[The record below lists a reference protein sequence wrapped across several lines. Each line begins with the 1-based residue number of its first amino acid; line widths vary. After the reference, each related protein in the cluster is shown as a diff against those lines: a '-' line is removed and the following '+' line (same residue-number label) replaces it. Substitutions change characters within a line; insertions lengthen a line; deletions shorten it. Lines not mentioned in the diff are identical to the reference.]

1 MGARVI
7 AESVTKSYGGGRGA
21 AGVDA
26 LLGVSLALEPGSFT
40 ALLGPSGC
48 GKSTLLNLL
57 GGLDRPTAGRVLVDG
72 KDLATLSENDRDAYR
87 RKTAATVFQ
96 FFNLLPTMTAL
107 ENVALPLLLEGVS
120 LADADVRAARG
131 LLDVGLADK
140 EHAYPYELSG
150 GQLQRVAVARALANE
165 PALLLA
171 DEPTGALD
179 SKTGEE
185 VLALFKELHRQGN
198 SVMLVTHDA
207 HIASLAE
214 RRVELHDGLIVS
226 DVTEKRAA

>member
-57 GGLDRPTAGRVLVDG
+57 GGLDRPTEGRVFVDG
-72 KDLATLSENDRDAYR
+72 KDLATLSEDDRDAYR

-171 DEPTGALD
+171 DEPTGNLD
-179 SKTGEE
+179 SKTGEQ
-185 VLALFKELHRQGN
+185 VLALVAGLVKERGITV
-198 SVMLVTHDA
+198 VMATHSAEAAA
-207 HIASLAE
+207 HASRIL
-214 RRVELHDGLIVS
+214 RLRDGRL
-226 DVTEKRAA
+226 EP

>member
-1 MGARVI
+1 MRPIIETHGL
-7 AESVTKSYGGGRGA
+7 TKVFGSNGMAVHALCGIDLTVS
-21 AGVDA
+21 AGEFVA
-26 LLGVSLALEPGSFT
+26 LV
-40 ALLGPSGC
+40 GPSGS
-48 GKSTLLNLL
+48 GKSTLMAIIGCLDSPTEGSYAIDGTNVE
-57 GGLDRPTAGRVLVDG
+57 GLSGAA
-72 KDLATLSENDRDAYR
+72 LARIRNE
-87 RKTAATVFQ
+87 KVGFVFQ
-96 FFNLLPTMTAL
+96 NYNLLPKASIAR
-107 ENVALPLLLEGVS
+107 NVELPLLYAGVGRKERRRRALE
-120 LADADVRAARG
+120 
-131 LLDVGLADK
+131 LLERVGIPEKANVLPAV
-140 EHAYPYELSG
+140 LSG
-150 GQLQRVAVARALANE
+150 GQRQRVAIARALANT

>member
-1 MGARVI
+1 
-7 AESVTKSYGGGRGA
+7 S
-21 AGVDA
+21 
-26 LLGVSLALEPGSFT
+26 GS
-40 ALLGPSGC
+40 
-48 GKSTLLNLL
+48 GKSTLMAIIGCLDSPTEGSYAIDGTNVE
-57 GGLDRPTAGRVLVDG
+57 GLSGAA
-72 KDLATLSENDRDAYR
+72 LARIRNE
-87 RKTAATVFQ
+87 KVGFVFQ
-96 FFNLLPTMTAL
+96 NYNLLPKASIAR
-107 ENVALPLLLEGVS
+107 NVELPLLYAGVG
-120 LADADVRAARG
+120 R
-131 LLDVGLADK
+131 K
-140 EHAYPYELSG
+140 E
-150 GQLQRVAVARALANE
+150 RRRRALELLEPVAIPRACGNT

>member
-171 DEPTGALD
+171 DEPTGNLD
-179 SKTGEE
+179 SKTGEQ
-185 VLALFKELHRQGN
+185 VLTLVAGLVKEHGITVVMATHSAEAAACASHILHLR
-198 SVMLVTHDA
+198 
-207 HIASLAE
+207 
-214 RRVELHDGLIVS
+214 DGRL
-226 DVTEKRAA
+226 EP

>member
-1 MGARVI
+1 
-7 AESVTKSYGGGRGA
+7 
-21 AGVDA
+21 VDA

-57 GGLDRPTAGRVLVDG
+57 GGLDRPTEGRVFVDG
-72 KDLATLSENDRDAYR
+72 KDLATLSEDDRDAYR

-171 DEPTGALD
+171 DEPTGNLD
-179 SKTGEE
+179 SKTGEQ
-185 VLALFKELHRQGN
+185 VLALVAGLVKERGITV
-198 SVMLVTHDA
+198 VMATHSAEAAA
-207 HIASLAE
+207 HASRIL
-214 RRVELHDGLIVS
+214 RLRDGRL
-226 DVTEKRAA
+226 EP

>member
-1 MGARVI
+1 MTPVGARVI
-7 AESVTKSYGGGRGA
+7 AESVTKSYGGGGGA

-57 GGLDRPTAGRVLVDG
+57 GGLDRPTAGRILVDG
-72 KDLATLSENDRDAYR
+72 KDLAAMSEDGRDAYR

-120 LADADVRAARG
+120 LADAETRAARG
-131 LLDVGLADK
+131 LADVGLADK
-140 EHAYPYELSG
+140 ERAYPYELSG

-171 DEPTGALD
+171 DEPTGNLD
-179 SKTGEE
+179 SKTGEQ
-185 VLALFKELHRQGN
+185 VLAL
-198 SVMLVTHDA
+198 
-207 HIASLAE
+207 
-214 RRVELHDGLIVS
+214 VS
-226 DVTEKRAA
+226 DLVKERGITVVMATHSAEAAAHASRILLLRDGRLEK

>member
-1 MGARVI
+1 MTSLGARVI
-7 AESVTKSYGGGRGA
+7 TESVTKSYGGGRGA

-26 LLGVSLALEPGSFT
+26 LLGISLTLEPGSFT

-57 GGLDRPTAGRVLVDG
+57 GALDRPTTGRVLVDG
-72 KDLATLSENDRDAYR
+72 RDLATLSEDDRDGYR
-87 RKTAATVFQ
+87 RKTAATIFQ

-120 LADADVRAARG
+120 PADADTRAARG
-131 LLDVGLADK
+131 LADVGLADK
-140 EHAYPYELSG
+140 ERAYPYELSG

-171 DEPTGALD
+171 DEPTGNLD
-179 SKTGEE
+179 SKTGEQ
-185 VLALFKELHRQGN
+185 VLSLVAGLVKERGITV
-198 SVMLVTHDA
+198 VMATHSAEAAARASHILRLRDGRLVP
-207 HIASLAE
+207 
-214 RRVELHDGLIVS
+214 
-226 DVTEKRAA
+226 

>member
-171 DEPTGALD
+171 DEPTGNLD
-179 SKTGEE
+179 SKTGEQ
-185 VLALFKELHRQGN
+185 VLTLVAGLVKERGITV
-198 SVMLVTHDA
+198 VMATHSAEAAA
-207 HIASLAE
+207 HASRIL
-214 RRVELHDGLIVS
+214 RLRDGRL
-226 DVTEKRAA
+226 EP

>member
-57 GGLDRPTAGRVLVDG
+57 GALDRPTAGRVLVDG
-72 KDLATLSENDRDAYR
+72 KDLATLSEDDRDAYR

-120 LADADVRAARG
+120 PADADARAARG
-131 LLDVGLADK
+131 LLDVDLGDK

-150 GQLQRVAVARALANE
+150 GQMQRVAVARALANE

-171 DEPTGALD
+171 DEPTGNLD
-179 SKTGEE
+179 SVTGEQ
-185 VLALFKELHRQGN
+185 VLALVSGLVKERGITV
-198 SVMLVTHDA
+198 VMATHSAEAAA
-207 HIASLAE
+207 HASRIL
-214 RRVELHDGLIVS
+214 RLRDGRL
-226 DVTEKRAA
+226 EP

>member
-57 GGLDRPTAGRVLVDG
+57 GALDRPTAGRVLVDG
-72 KDLATLSENDRDAYR
+72 KDLATLSEDDRDTYR

-120 LADADVRAARG
+120 PTDADVRAARG

-150 GQLQRVAVARALANE
+150 GQMQRVAVARALANE
-165 PALLLA
+165 PVLLLA
-171 DEPTGALD
+171 DEPTGNLD
-179 SKTGEE
+179 SKTGEQ
-185 VLALFKELHRQGN
+185 VLALVAGLVKERGITV
-198 SVMLVTHDA
+198 VMATHSAEAAA
-207 HIASLAE
+207 HASRIL
-214 RRVELHDGLIVS
+214 RLRDGRLEL
-226 DVTEKRAA
+226 

>member
-120 LADADVRAARG
+120 LTDADVRAARG

-171 DEPTGALD
+171 DEPTGNLD
-179 SKTGEE
+179 SKTGEQ
-185 VLALFKELHRQGN
+185 VLTLVAGLVKEHGITVVMATHSAEAAAHASRILHLR
-198 SVMLVTHDA
+198 
-207 HIASLAE
+207 
-214 RRVELHDGLIVS
+214 DGRL
-226 DVTEKRAA
+226 EP

>member
-171 DEPTGALD
+171 DEPTGNLD
-179 SKTGEE
+179 SKTGEQ
-185 VLALFKELHRQGN
+185 VLTLVAGLVKERGITV
-198 SVMLVTHDA
+198 VMATHSTEA
-207 HIASLAE
+207 AAYASRIL
-214 RRVELHDGLIVS
+214 RLRDGRLES
-226 DVTEKRAA
+226 

>member
-1 MGARVI
+1 MRPIIETHGL
-7 AESVTKSYGGGRGA
+7 TKVFGSNGMAVHALCGIDLTVS
-21 AGVDA
+21 AGEFVA
-26 LLGVSLALEPGSFT
+26 LV
-40 ALLGPSGC
+40 GPSGS
-48 GKSTLLNLL
+48 GKSTLMAIIGCLDSPTEGSYAIDGTNVE
-57 GGLDRPTAGRVLVDG
+57 GLSGAA
-72 KDLATLSENDRDAYR
+72 LARIRNE
-87 RKTAATVFQ
+87 KVGFVFQ
-96 FFNLLPTMTAL
+96 NYNLLPKASIAR
-107 ENVALPLLLEGVS
+107 NVELPLLYAGVGRKERRRRALE
-120 LADADVRAARG
+120 
-131 LLDVGLADK
+131 LLERVGIPEKANVLPAV
-140 EHAYPYELSG
+140 LSG
-150 GQLQRVAVARALANE
+150 GQRQRVAIARALANT

-214 RRVELHDGLIVS
+214 RRVELRDGLIVS

>member
-7 AESVTKSYGGGRGA
+7 AESVTKSYGGGSGA

-57 GGLDRPTAGRVLVDG
+57 GGLDRPTAGRVLVNG
-72 KDLATLSENDRDAYR
+72 KDLATLSEDDRDAYR

-120 LADADVRAARG
+120 PPDADARAARG
-131 LLDVGLADK
+131 LLDVGLVEK

-150 GQLQRVAVARALANE
+150 GQMQRVAVARALANE
-165 PALLLA
+165 PVLLLA
-171 DEPTGALD
+171 DEPTGNLD
-179 SKTGEE
+179 SKTGRQ
-185 VLALFKELHRQGN
+185 VLALVSGL
-198 SVMLVTHDA
+198 VMERGITVVMATHSAEAAA
-207 HIASLAE
+207 HASRIL
-214 RRVELHDGLIVS
+214 RLRDGRL
-226 DVTEKRAA
+226 EP